1 LVHLGSFI
9 RPHELNP
16 LLHCY
21 IAESEA
27 LSGIGKE
34 FMEKSQYKYL
44 GESDQNRGLPQPPL
58 ELEYDRKRKVV
69 DLPAPGALKIL
80 PIDLRTA
87 IERRSSVREYSEKP
101 LTLEELSWLL
111 WCTQGVKEVLPRPAI
126 QRNVP
131 SAGARHPFET
141 YVLVNRVEGLK
152 PGLYRFLA
160 LEHKLVEF
168 IMDRDIADRVVEGC
182 WRQRF
187 VKAAAAALLWVAVA
201 YRTKWRYGERGYRY
215 IHLDAGHVCQNLYLA
230 AEAIGCGVCA
240 IGAFYD
246 DLINGLL
253 GLDGV
258 EQFVTYVGTV
268 GKKR

>member
-1 LVHLGSFI
+1 LQRVK
-9 RPHELNP
+9 
-16 LLHCY
+16 
-21 IAESEA
+21 A

-44 GESDQNRGLPQPPL
+44 GESDQNKGLPQPPL
-58 ELEYDRKRKVV
+58 EIEHDKKSEVV
-69 DLPAPGALKIL
+69 DLPSPRDLNIP

-87 IERRSSVREYSEKP
+87 IERRRSVREYSEKP

-111 WCTQGVKEVLPRPAI
+111 WCTQGVKEVLPRQATL
-126 QRNVP
+126 RNVP

-160 LEHKLVEF
+160 LEHKLAEF

-187 VKAAAAALLWVAVA
+187 VKTAAATLLWVAVA

-246 DLINGLL
+246 ELINGLL